1 MGGGNFYIEVMK
13 ELIVAFGAALV
24 IGNVLAIVRRRPP
37 EPTEPNQST
46 GPDQS
51 TGPTGSTGAPT
62 LTRAPLGRSLVF
74 VALGTLMV
82 VWGLASLAG

>member
-1 MGGGNFYIEVMK
+1 MGGGSFYIEVMK

-37 EPTEPNQST
+37 EPTESTGPNQST
-46 GPDQS
+46 GS
-51 TGPTGSTGAPT
+51 TGSTEAPT